1 MAKSGFASLKAYV
14 ENGVLSE
21 LFYGIAPPDGVDIQT
36 INIQKLNTELLKGLE
51 LLAKQD
57 FAESEKQKIGY
68 FIEFTEDSY
77 KAP

>member
-1 MAKSGFASLKAYV
+1 MAKSGFASLKGYV

-36 INIQKLNTELLKGLE
+36 IDIQKINAELLKGLE
-51 LLAKQD
+51 LLSKQD
-57 FAESEKQKIGY
+57 FSESERQKIGY

>member
-21 LFYGIAPPDGVDIQT
+21 LFYGITPPDGVDIQT
-36 INIQKLNTELLKGLE
+36 INVQKLYAELLKSLE
-51 LLAKQD
+51 LIATQD
-57 FAESEKQKIGY
+57 FSDSEKQKIGY